1 MARAAKLAALLESS
15 IQRRFPKGLKVHVHS
30 VDRFGC
36 LAALAR
42 VLKLA
47 NLTVTRAK
55 ARRSAPWRSATCP
68 CSLPLSG
75 AGVAA
80 CCRRAQCAPPPRGLL
95 DPGSLTSVLLA
106 AFTCSAASGARP
118 ASWGRF
124 GAHPR

>member
-1 MARAAKLAALLESS
+1 MKRMPPAHIALARPAASMGRMRPRMGVCAGFDAARAAKLAALLESS

-55 ARRSAPWRSATCP
+55 VC
-68 CSLPLSG
+68 
-75 AGVAA
+75 
-80 CCRRAQCAPPPRGLL
+80 
-95 DPGSLTSVLLA
+95 
-106 AFTCSAASGARP
+106 
-118 ASWGRF
+118 
-124 GAHPR
+124 

>member
-1 MARAAKLAALLESS
+1 VKTCHPHKPRSHAMLQACAARMGVCAGFDAARAAKLAALLESS

-55 ARRSAPWRSATCP
+55 VC
-68 CSLPLSG
+68 
-75 AGVAA
+75 
-80 CCRRAQCAPPPRGLL
+80 
-95 DPGSLTSVLLA
+95 
-106 AFTCSAASGARP
+106 
-118 ASWGRF
+118 
-124 GAHPR
+124 

>member
-1 MARAAKLAALLESS
+1 MGRMRPRMGVCAGFDAARAAKLAALLESS

-55 ARRSAPWRSATCP
+55 VC
-68 CSLPLSG
+68 
-75 AGVAA
+75 
-80 CCRRAQCAPPPRGLL
+80 
-95 DPGSLTSVLLA
+95 
-106 AFTCSAASGARP
+106 
-118 ASWGRF
+118 
-124 GAHPR
+124 